1 MAGFCDRFRPRSERA
16 SGFGVN
22 EYPLPPGANIT
33 LVNTLHRHGSRYP
46 TTNASAEKFG
56 KTLTGL
62 IHAHTVNFTGAL
74 SFLNTWS
81 YQLGYESWSYHHRE
95 SSSHRTGMRYLCQ
108 WDDKSKSSVTRRK
121 WMHAS
126 NRPIDFLI
134 PGCCITMTMA
144 TSTTPAPRSLLVPQR
159 RIEC

>member
-1 MAGFCDRFRPRSERA
+1 MVHLKQISELA

-62 IHAHTVNFTGAL
+62 VHAGTVNFTGPL

-81 YQLGYESWSYHHRE
+81 YQLGYKSWWYHRRA
-95 SSSHRTGMRYLCQ
+95 SSSHRLGMKFLYQ
-108 WDDKSKSSVTRRK
+108 WEDKSKSRLTRHM
-121 WMHAS
+121 WMRAS
-126 NRPIDFLI
+126 DRLIDFLI
-134 PGCCITMTMA
+134 QGYCITMTMV
-144 TSTTPAPRSLLVPQR
+144 TFTTPAPRLLRVPPHK
-159 RIEC
+159 IEC